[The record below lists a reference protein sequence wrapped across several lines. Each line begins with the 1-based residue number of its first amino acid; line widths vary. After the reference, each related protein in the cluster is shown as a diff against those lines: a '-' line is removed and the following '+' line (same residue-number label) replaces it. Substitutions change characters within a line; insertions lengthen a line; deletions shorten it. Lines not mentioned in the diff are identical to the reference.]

1 MVVSNGYYIYS
12 KLILSILNVSIYI
25 GVPFSILYGWC
36 RQQFLVSTDLALRSQ
51 LTEFVDH
58 QLVKW
63 KRDADILYI
72 SVEVDVLIAF
82 YKQNKE
88 DDE

>member
-1 MVVSNGYYIYS
+1 MFT
-12 KLILSILNVSIYI
+12 

-58 QLVKW
+58 ELVKW
-63 KRDADILYI
+63 KRDADVLY
-72 SVEVDVLIAF
+72 VTVDVDVLIQF
-82 YKQNKE
+82 YKQNDE
-88 DDE
+88 DNE

>member
-1 MVVSNGYYIYS
+1 M
-12 KLILSILNVSIYI
+12 YI
-25 GVPFSILYGWC
+25 GVPFSVLYGWC
-36 RQQFLVSTDLALRSQ
+36 RQRFLVSTDLALRSQ

-63 KRDADILYI
+63 KRDTDVLY
-72 SVEVDVLIAF
+72 VPVDVDVLIQF
-82 YKQNKE
+82 YKQNEE